1 MIFSLYNKFGALN
14 SRPVF
19 DAIAHGLQRHGHNV
33 VYHDDSADVAVIWS
47 QLWSGR
53 MQPNKAV
60 WDLYKTSNRPVLVA
74 EVGAIQRD
82 VTWRV
87 MLDGKN
93 QFITT
98 GHTGTRSQQLGIQLL
113 PWHGQG
119 DEKLIALQHEASNQW
134 AQQPPMV
141 KWLEQTVHTL
151 RQCTD
156 RPIVIRPHP
165 RCRIANIP
173 YGCTLQTPSPVSN
186 SYDDF
191 NINAAVQKSW
201 AVVNWNSNPAVSA
214 ILAGTPAFVGNSSI
228 AAAVGNLNFDNIEN
242 PTRPDREQW
251 VNDLAWNEWKIE
263 ELYSGAGLESLL
275 FLTHRA

>member
-1 MIFSLYNKFGALN
+1 MRFSLYNQFGALN

-19 DAIAHGLQRHGHNV
+19 DAIAHGLQRHGYDV
-33 VYHDDSADVAVIWS
+33 AYHDDSADVAVIWS

-53 MQPNKAV
+53 MRPNKAV
-60 WDLYKTSNRPVLVA
+60 WDLYKTSNRQVLVA

-119 DEKLIALQHEASNQW
+119 DEILIALQHEASNQW

-214 ILAGTPAFVGNSSI
+214 ILAGTPAFVGDSSI
-228 AAAVGNLNFDNIEN
+228 AAAVGNLNFDKIEN